1 MFQQNE
7 QDLLMRIEKQTS
19 TIEEYENKLT
29 LITTE
34 IQHMNMMLVQK

>member
-1 MFQQNE
+1 
-7 QDLLMRIEKQTS
+7 MRIEKQTS